1 MGGTFWS
8 LMDEEW
14 GYEGIRNMEEKR
26 EEKGCGMK
34 VSCVFRD
41 SCPVIFFFF
50 NGHAQSPF
58 DVLILKKSERQLYP
72 SIK

>member
-50 NGHAQSPF
+50 LMGM
-58 DVLILKKSERQLYP
+58 P
-72 SIK
+72 SYLLMCSF